1 MVIDKDAMRVWT
13 PWKATAPQ
21 LYGLDMA
28 QPVVEDAEK
37 STRLTIQLD
46 AWDKAAVQS
55 HVGEMDPKI
64 EASLW
69 ALGYFD

>member
-1 MVIDKDAMRVWT
+1 
-13 PWKATAPQ
+13 
-21 LYGLDMA
+21 MA

-37 STRLTIQLD
+37 STRLKIQLD

-55 HVGEMDPKI
+55 EIGEMDPEI
-64 EASLW
+64 EAGLR